1 MRRGGVTTDTY
12 PSRVTA
18 PTSRSWLP
26 AYIATG
32 IVWGCSFLFIKYS
45 LGFLTPFGVAFM
57 RCALGA
63 LTLLL
68 IAAVTRVAL
77 PREFI
82 VWCHLW
88 VVAMCLNI
96 VPGVLFALAETRT
109 TSIVAGIVN
118 AMTPLTTLFFMLF
131 VFRDEPMKRFQI
143 VGLGVGLVGVLT
155 VLGVWQ
161 GFGSNPW
168 WAVVALLGAVT
179 LYGMSFPYT
188 RRYIIPRRM
197 APVSLASAQLL
208 LATLTLLPTY
218 LLDGLNGHGVSVH
231 AVIGVLALGIFG
243 SGFAFMWNYRVIA
256 AAGSSIASTVTYL
269 TPVVAVVVGI
279 IFLSE
284 PLTWFE
290 PVGGAIVLFGVA
302 IGQGR
307 IRLDVAK
314 LIRRHSEV

>member
-1 MRRGGVTTDTY
+1 M
-12 PSRVTA
+12 TA
-18 PTSRSWLP
+18 PTARSWLP
-26 AYIATG
+26 FYAATG

-63 LTLLL
+63 ATLLVTS
-68 IAAVTRVAL
+68 AVRRVAL

-109 TSIVAGIVN
+109 TSILAGIIN
-118 AMTPLTTLFFMLF
+118 ALTPLTTLFFILV
-131 VFRDEPMKRFQI
+131 VFREEAMQRHQL
-143 VGLGVGLVGVLT
+143 VGLGVGLIGVLLI
-155 VLGVWQ
+155 LGVWQ

-179 LYGMSFPYT
+179 LYGVSFPYT
-188 RRYIIPRRM
+188 RRFLIKRGI

-208 LATLTLLPTY
+208 LAALTLLPAF
-218 LLDGLNGHGVSVH
+218 LVNGMNGHAVSVH
-231 AVIGVLALGIFG
+231 AVAGVLALGIFG
-243 SGFAFMWNYRVIA
+243 SGFAFMWNFRVQA

-269 TPVVAVVVGI
+269 SPVVAVIVGV

-284 PLTWFE
+284 PLAWFE
-290 PVGGAIVLFGVA
+290 PVGGVIVLLGAA

-307 IRLDVAK
+307 LERLSRRFEAGSPPSQSTTTIR
-314 LIRRHSEV
+314 